1 MKRGW
6 LFVIGIILLAGCMG
20 SAAPGGGKCRE
31 GICVKIEVAE
41 PVRWGE
47 PVTVTITVK
56 TETDFPK
63 LGVSLYFIDRSIIV
77 EGPAGWEANC
87 QEGTVWEGGAAWLV
101 EARAGQIMTFVRK
114 IWLPA
119 TEESFQ
125 ILANATTPQGFRVT
139 DSVRIS
145 LTRKGGKVYY
155 SGTPVPTRPLSGW
168 AGGRVITSEGVS
180 CDPGPCFTIRVAEP
194 VRWGEPV
201 RATLQVEGKRRDA
214 PEIEP
219 PFPVEPALVA
229 RLNRKDLYELGL
241 TFSSPDPSVQIIP
254 GKGEFREEMRWP
266 AGNGVW
272 WVADV
277 LADSVQE
284 YTFLVKFPPKEGV
297 YYLYARSFDLVIG
310 DIGFDWVAV
319 HLSRDGG
326 EVYSPNQGRPYPSW
340 LFPSPTPM
348 VPPSPTPFLSPLL
361 TPPAYSPI
369 SPLPT
374 PGANP

>member
-6 LFVIGIILLAGCMG
+6 LLAIGIILLAGCMW

-47 PVTVTITVK
+47 PVTVTITLTSDK
-56 TETDFPK
+56 DISG
-63 LGVSLYFIDRSIIV
+63 LGVGLGYDRGV
-77 EGPAGWEANC
+77 TVDGPQGWEAEAK
-87 QEGTVWEGGAAWLV
+87 EGNVREYGANWKVDIKAGHPLV
-101 EARAGQIMTFVRK
+101 FVRK
-114 IWLPA
+114 VHLPA
-119 TEESFQ
+119 IEEEFSLEAWAARWDLGLVRDYVK
-125 ILANATTPQGFRVT
+125 IL
-139 DSVRIS
+139 

-155 SGTPVPTRPLSGW
+155 SGTPVPTHPLSGW
-168 AGGRVITSEGVS
+168 AVGRVITSEGVS
-180 CDPGPCFTIRVAEP
+180 CDPGPCLTIRVAEP

-201 RATLQVEGKRRDA
+201 RATLQVEGKRKDA
-214 PEIEP
+214 PEVTF

-254 GKGEFREEMRWP
+254 EKGEFREQMRWP

-284 YTFLVKFPPKEGV
+284 YTFLVKFPPKEGT
-297 YYLYARSFDLVIG
+297 YQLHARAYEPVVGEISL
-310 DIGFDWVAV
+310 DWVAV

-326 EVYSPNQGRPYPSW
+326 EVYSPNQGGPYPSW

-374 PGANP
+374 PEANP